1 MNTFKKI
8 TLLSCLALPVHAKAE
23 ESNTLEYCNLYCNLI
38 SDVAGKIMELRQ
50 SDYPMSKILKKLDGS
65 HRSLIIQIYSSPKY
79 NSKEYIDQRINE
91 TKTQVMISCIKSID
105 KE

>member
-23 ESNTLEYCNLYCNLI
+23 ESNTLEYCNLI

>member
-23 ESNTLEYCNLYCNLI
+23 ESNALEYCNLI

-91 TKTQVMISCIKSID
+91 TKTQVMISCIKSTD